1 MFSSTAVEV
10 AIGLAFLFL
19 SLSVVASGVVNAVVW
34 LTNRKG
40 SELSKYLGD
49 LLGQELRDQVLAHP
63 LVTGLPDSS
72 GTAKPPS
79 YIPSGHFADA
89 ILQQLATDNAGEN
102 LVARVSAGIS
112 KLGDSALKKRLELIV
127 LEVGTEADKLRGGV
141 ERWFDD
147 SMARLSASY
156 RARAR
161 VWMIGPALIA
171 AFLVNADAL
180 SVARTLWTDD
190 AVRAAVVAEAKS
202 AVTTS
207 SSTTTTTVKVGQ
219 SAATSNV
226 PATTSTTQNPLDAL
240 ANRVAKVKQLRFPVG
255 WPSWSHRATDPR
267 WPKDCGGWALKFIGL
282 AITTLATSLGGPFW
296 YDALR
301 RLVGIK
307 RGGS

>member
-1 MFSSTAVEV
+1 MSSSTSVEV

-19 SLSVVASGVVNAVVW
+19 SLSVVASGIINAFVW
-34 LTNRKG
+34 ATNQKG
-40 SELSKYLGD
+40 KELFNYLGD
-49 LLGQELRDQVLAHP
+49 LLGPSLREKLFEHP
-63 LVTGLPDSS
+63 LVTGLPDSG
-72 GTAKPPS
+72 GTSKPPS
-79 YIPSGHFADA
+79 YIPTGHFADA
-89 ILQQLATDNAGEN
+89 VIQELATADADD
-102 LVARVSAGIS
+102 LVGRVGGGLGI
-112 KLGDSALKKRLELIV
+112 LPADSALKKKLELII
-127 LEVGTEADKLRGGV
+127 LEASADATKLREGV

-171 AFLVNADAL
+171 AVVVNADAL

-190 AVRAAVVAEAKS
+190 AVRAAVVSGAKS
-202 AVTTS
+202 AVKTTS
-207 SSTTTTTVKVGQ
+207 SSTTTTVKGSQ
-219 SAATSNV
+219 ATAATV
-226 PATTSTTQNPLDAL
+226 PSTTSTTQNPLDAV
-240 ANRVAKVKQLRFPVG
+240 ADRVAKVKQLRFPVG

-267 WPKDCGGWALKFIGL
+267 WPKDCAGWALKSIGL

-307 RGGS
+307 RGST